1 MSIFYTRTN
10 KRVINFFTWGLFFT
24 TLFWLLLFLV
34 TGEQYAVIRWVSY
47 ITPWLVGAVLVLF
60 VVTLVYKQKFLAFLM
75 FPLLLL
81 IGWQYLQF
89 FIPSKKP
96 PTTGLKTIKVM
107 TYSKMGR
114 NHNIDLVEQTIVK
127 QNPDILFI
135 QEISNSDSSLLIKML
150 ATHYNKGSLFS
161 YIGKQDTLIISK
173 FKIVSE
179 ETQGAKAP
187 IIKIDVSGKNI
198 RVWNVH
204 LQKSFFNTDKQ
215 YKSVEKLVKQVASE
229 QLPVL
234 VAGDFNAT
242 GINYPCVLLKE
253 YLSDAFEESGFG
265 FGFTFPSNAR
275 RLGMIT
281 SFMRIDHIFHS
292 KHFVSHISYVVQD
305 SGGADHYPVVA
316 LLSL

>member
-1 MSIFYTRTN
+1 MLKITCYFLWVLFSIVLCWF
-10 KRVINFFTWGLFFT
+10 VFFSL
-24 TLFWLLLFLV
+24 
-34 TGEQYAVIRWVSY
+34 TGEQYTIVRLLSY
-47 ITPWLVGAVLVLF
+47 VVPWLLSILFILF
-60 VVTLVYKQKFLAFLM
+60 VIALFLKQIYLAISI
-75 FPLLLL
+75 LLLFSF
-81 IGWQYLQF
+81 IAYPNLQF
-89 FIPSKKP
+89 FLQPQLEIPSNQP
-96 PTTGLKTIKVM
+96 IYKVM

-114 NHNIDLVEQTIVK
+114 NRNIKAVAQVIQKES
-127 QNPDILFI
+127 PDILFI
-135 QEISNSDSSLLIKML
+135 QEISISDSGLLLKIL
-150 ATHYNKGSLFS
+150 AAYYNKYHFFMD
-161 YIGKQDTLIISK
+161 KQRGL
-173 FKIVSE
+173 IVS
-179 ETQGAKAP
+179 KH
-187 IIKIDVSGKNI
+187 IIVTREKKGEKTPQITIEISGKSV

-204 LQKSFFNTDKQ
+204 LQKSIFDTDIQ
-215 YKSVEKLVKQVASE
+215 YESVEKLVKQVSSE

-281 SFMRIDHIFHS
+281 PFMRIDHIFHS

-316 LLSL
+316 LLSFK